1 MQYIFHLSDKYS
13 FEKVGHKGKTFDT
26 KSLSDKVE
34 FSIIETEKGHE
45 TKIIEKECIFSYYI
59 LGGSG
64 VFEINGLQEKCAQGD
79 LVVIPKGTAFQYT
92 GTMKMLL
99 VSVPWWFSEQEVT
112 L

>member
-1 MQYIFHLSDKYS
+1 MQHIFHLPNGYS
-13 FEKVGHKGKTFDT
+13 FKKVGIRGKIFDT
-26 KSLSDKVE
+26 KNLSNKVE

-59 LGGSG
+59 LEGDGI
-64 VFEINGLQEKCAQGD
+64 FEIDGQKEQCGKGD
-79 LVVIPKGTAFQYT
+79 LVVIPKGLTFQYA

-99 VSVPWWFSEQEVT
+99 VSVPWWFLEQEIT

>member
-1 MQYIFHLSDKYS
+1 MNHIFHLPKSYS
-13 FEKVGHKGKTFDT
+13 FQKVGIKGKIFDT
-26 KSLSDKVE
+26 KSFSDKVE

-59 LGGSG
+59 LEGNGT
-64 VFEINGLQEKCAQGD
+64 FEIDGLKEQCGKGD
-79 LVVIPKGTAFQYT
+79 LVVIPKGLPFQYA